1 MEELRWWSRL
11 MLVSAIVALLLLLA
25 GPLGYKF
32 EISPL
37 QQSLVSLLIAL
48 VISILVFV
56 VALVMAV
63 VSNSKGLTRNRN
75 LVLISLALSL
85 VPLVIMVPQMAKGT
99 SVPPIHDI
107 TTDTADPP
115 AFFAA
120 VPLRINAPNDLVY
133 GMEQIPPEEMA
144 RMQAAAYPNVKPL
157 QSSLTVDAAV
167 ARAAEVLSDQ
177 GLEVINIDPPA
188 GIVEAVATTFWFG
201 FKDDLVVRVRPSGA
215 GSVIDV
221 RSVSRVGQSDVG
233 ANAARIE
240 RFLAAFQD

>member
-37 QQSLVSLLIAL
+37 QQSLVSLLISL
-48 VISILVFV
+48 VVAILVLV
-56 VALVMAV
+56 VALVMAFV
-63 VSNSKGLTRNRN
+63 ATRKNLTRNRN
-75 LVLISLALSL
+75 LVLISAALCL
-85 VPLVIMVPQMAKGT
+85 VPIIVMVPQMVKGT

-107 TTDTADPP
+107 TTDTVDPP
-115 AFFAA
+115 AFFAV
-120 VPLRINAPNDLVY
+120 VPLRINAANDLVY
-133 GMEQIPPEEMA
+133 GMEQISPTEMA
-144 RMQAAAYPNVKPL
+144 RLQNEAYPNVKPL

-167 ARAAEVLSDQ
+167 ARTVEVLSEQ
-177 GLEVINIDPPA
+177 GLEVVNIDPPA

-201 FKDDLVVRVRPSGA
+201 FKDDVVVRIRPEGD

-240 RFLAAFQD
+240 RFLAAF